1 MKSCILWVSHEGA
14 KRNETKKGHKTMDK
28 VNAKMVREVEAEFN
42 AYCKKHGDCGKV
54 QVALENAWLELKKAY
69 AIRKEAIR
77 QRFEGKKVVK
87 FYDMDNWNS
96 FAAFNMLHN
105 RVWELVAE
113 VVIAFEDGNDDDIE
127 EAIHFAAQEE
137 RIKLEKLV
145 ALLK

>member
-1 MKSCILWVSHEGA
+1 
-14 KRNETKKGHKTMDK
+14 MDK
-28 VNAKMVREVEAEFN
+28 VNAKMVAEADAEFN
-42 AYCKKHGDCGKV
+42 AYCKKHGDMGKV

-113 VVIAFEDGNDDDIE
+113 VVIAHEDGNEKDLDI
-127 EAIHFAAQEE
+127 ALRDAAAEK
-137 RIKLEKLV
+137 RINLGKLV